1 MTSFRQLEANRLN
14 ALRST
19 GPETEAGKGRS
30 RLNAVRHGLTAETV
44 IPNLEDA
51 GDYRAFEAT
60 IIAEYCAETAVA
72 RELVLRL
79 ASLLWRLRRAT
90 AIETQLFGMKA
101 DPSLG
106 GEACQRGPNVESLEV
121 GPTDFDFEQSAGR
134 LAHSFLRLAG
144 VDSPVF
150 ERLNRYEAALWRQAI
165 QIIIALHPIK
175 QR

>member
-19 GPETEAGKGRS
+19 GPRTDVGKGRS

-44 IPNLEDA
+44 IPNLEDPE
-51 GDYRAFEAT
+51 DYQAFETT
-60 IIAEYCAETAVA
+60 IIADYCAETAVA

-90 AIETQLFGMKA
+90 AIETQLFAIEA

-106 GEACQRGPNVESLEV
+106 GNMEPVDIGGS
-121 GPTDFDFEQSAGR
+121 DFD
-134 LAHSFLRLAG
+134 LARRTRQLTESFLRLAAL
-144 VDSPVF
+144 DSAAF
-150 ERLNRYEAALWRQAI
+150 ERLNRYETALWRQAV
-165 QIIIALHPIK
+165 QIIFALHPIQ